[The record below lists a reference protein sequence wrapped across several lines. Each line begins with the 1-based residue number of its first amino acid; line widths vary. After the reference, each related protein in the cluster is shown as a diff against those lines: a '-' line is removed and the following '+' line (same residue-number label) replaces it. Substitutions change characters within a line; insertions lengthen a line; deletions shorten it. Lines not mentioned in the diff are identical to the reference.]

1 MIVAAVATTAGCAP
15 AEPDAPEPL
24 SVTAAGGVYLDAVCP
39 VNTAWDQ
46 VDLEVDRLRLGL
58 QRGETNTKGF
68 VASLKKLE
76 AASEKAAK
84 RLAKN
89 ESSWPRE
96 AEDAIVAVK
105 DTLLSDTTQA
115 ARVAKLSA
123 KQAAAHTWKGSDETA
138 QAAAEARASLG
149 LPADPQL
156 ACAQRAE
163 QQRVEQERAE
173 QERAK
178 RERAKQD
185 ENDKK
190 ESRD

>member
-1 MIVAAVATTAGCAP
+1 MIVAAVATTAGCAQ

-39 VNTAWDQ
+39 VNAAWDQ

-58 QRGETNTKGF
+58 QRGETSTKGF

-89 ESSWPRE
+89 ENAWPLE

-105 DTLLSDTTQA
+105 DTLLSDATQA
-115 ARVAKLSA
+115 ARAAKLSA
-123 KQAAAHTWKGSDETA
+123 KQAVDHTWKGSEEIA
-138 QAAAEARASLG
+138 QSAAEARASLG

-156 ACAQRAE
+156 ACAQRVE
-163 QQRVEQERAE
+163 QQRVEQERAK
-173 QERAK
+173 Q
-178 RERAKQD
+178 ERAKQD